1 MIDSHAHLDDPRFD
15 KDREEVIK
23 NLKKDNI
30 DYVINIGA
38 DIESSRNSVKLADKY
53 SNIYATVG
61 IHPHDAKTYN
71 DDIEKE
77 LIKLSENKK
86 VVAIGE
92 IGLDFYYDNS
102 PRDIQQ
108 QVFERQ
114 LKMAAKLGKNVV
126 IHSRDA
132 VKQTFDTIKTY
143 HKNYLFTALIHC
155 FTQSVEMMQEYV
167 KMGDYIALGGAVT
180 FKNARIPKEVAAV
193 VPLDRLILET
203 DSPYMTPEPY
213 RGKRNEPKYVNEVA
227 KFIAD
232 IRGMKVEEL
241 IELTDRNTKEFYGI
255 K

>member
-1 MIDSHAHLDDPRFD
+1 MIDSHAHLDDERFNE
-15 KDREEVIK
+15 DREEVIK
-23 NLKKDNI
+23 NLKRDNV
-30 DYVINIGA
+30 DYVVNIGA
-38 DIESSRNSVKLADKY
+38 DIESSRNSVDLADKC

-61 IHPHDAKTYN
+61 IHPHDAKTYT
-71 DDIEKE
+71 DEMEEE

-102 PRDIQQ
+102 PRDVQQ
-108 QVFERQ
+108 IVFERQ
-114 LKMAAKLGKNVV
+114 IKMASRLGKNVV
-126 IHSRDA
+126 IHSREA

-143 HKNYLFTALIHC
+143 HKNFYFKALIHC
-155 FTQSVEMMQEYV
+155 FTQSVEMMEEYV

-180 FKNARIPKEVAAV
+180 FKNSRVPKEVARV
-193 VPLDRLILET
+193 VPLDRLLLET

-232 IRGMKVEEL
+232 LRGMDVKEL
-241 IELTDRNTKEFYGI
+241 IEITDKNTKDFYGI

>member
-1 MIDSHAHLDDPRFD
+1 MIDSHAHLDDERFNE
-15 KDREEVIK
+15 DREEVIK
-23 NLKKDNI
+23 NLKRDNV
-30 DYVINIGA
+30 DYVVNIGA
-38 DIESSRNSVKLADKY
+38 DIESSRNSVDLADKC

-61 IHPHDAKTYN
+61 IHPHDAKTYT
-71 DDIEKE
+71 DEMEEE

-102 PRDIQQ
+102 PRDVQQ
-108 QVFERQ
+108 IVFERQ
-114 LKMAAKLGKNVV
+114 IKMASRLGKNVV
-126 IHSRDA
+126 IHSREA

-143 HKNYLFTALIHC
+143 HKNFYFKALIHC
-155 FTQSVEMMQEYV
+155 FTQSVEMMEEYV

-180 FKNARIPKEVAAV
+180 FKNSRVPKEVARV
-193 VPLDRLILET
+193 VPLDRLLLET

-232 IRGMKVEEL
+232 LRDMDVKEL
-241 IELTDRNTKEFYGI
+241 IEITDKNTKDFYGI

>member
-1 MIDSHAHLDDPRFD
+1 MIDSHAHLDDERFNE
-15 KDREEVIK
+15 DREEVIK
-23 NLKKDNI
+23 NLKIDNV
-30 DYVINIGA
+30 DYVVNIGA
-38 DIESSRNSVKLADKY
+38 DIESSRNSVDLADKY

-61 IHPHDAKTYN
+61 IHPHDAKTYT
-71 DDIEKE
+71 DEMEEE

-102 PRDIQQ
+102 PRDVQQ
-108 QVFERQ
+108 IVFERQ
-114 LKMAAKLGKNVV
+114 IKMASRLGKNVV
-126 IHSRDA
+126 IHSREA

-143 HKNYLFTALIHC
+143 HKNFYFKALIHC
-155 FTQSVEMMQEYV
+155 FTQSVEMMEEYV

-180 FKNARIPKEVAAV
+180 FKNSRVPKEVARV
-193 VPLDRLILET
+193 VPLDRLLLET

-232 IRGMKVEEL
+232 LRDMDVKEL
-241 IELTDRNTKEFYGI
+241 IEITDKNTKDFYGI